1 MRDYVKF
8 DGRFY
13 LFFTYTKATK
23 ATKATKDTMMDYY
36 GSIVKENAEIDR
48 ELINYFTKNTR
59 HRDLPRDIFQKL
71 ICDLRETHII
81 KEAYSITGWMMY
93 GGQEAIVNLTKSLV
107 KREEDHRKLAIKRVM
122 FAHCMKHKPLCADLV
137 QKVGEA
143 MI

>member
-1 MRDYVKF
+1 
-8 DGRFY
+8 
-13 LFFTYTKATK
+13 
-23 ATKATKDTMMDYY
+23 MMDYY
-36 GSIVKENAEIDR
+36 GSIVKDNAEIDR

-93 GGQEAIVNLTKSLV
+93 GGQEAIVNLTKALL
-107 KREEDHRKLAIKRVM
+107 KREEDQRKLAINRLA
-122 FAHCMKHKPLCADLV
+122 FAHCVKTKPLCADLV

>member
-1 MRDYVKF
+1 MVFIYF
-8 DGRFY
+8 LHIY
-13 LFFTYTKATK
+13 TK

-59 HRDLPRDIFQKL
+59 HRDVPRDIFQKL

-107 KREEDHRKLAIKRVM
+107 KREEEQRQLAIKRLT
-122 FAHCMKHKPLCADLV
+122 FTHCMKNKPLCADLV
-137 QKVGEA
+137 QKIGEA
-143 MI
+143 M

>member
-1 MRDYVKF
+1 M
-8 DGRFY
+8 
-13 LFFTYTKATK
+13 L
-23 ATKATKDTMMDYY
+23 DYY
-36 GSIVKENAEIDR
+36 GSIVKDNAEIDR

-59 HRDLPRDIFQKL
+59 YQDLSQDIFQTL
-71 ICDLRETHII
+71 IDGLRDKHII

-107 KREEDHRKLAIKRVM
+107 KREEDQRQLAIKRLT
-122 FAHCMKHKPLCADLV
+122 FTHCMKHKPLCADLV